1 MTEDIPLEITSSDMA
16 NLPIFIAVLIVAT
29 VVVRVYFSI
38 KHNEKPP
45 IARVFWCATLLIP
58 LGMVAAW
65 ITNQLLVNEDNSLWV
80 LSYSALGAAAVIL
93 LVEPLVS
100 GLIDQTDLATG
111 TVVCICRD
119 ILVIA
124 AVSALSF
131 VSLEIACNETFYRIP
146 ANSFGF
152 SVGLLATVLLSLY
165 LLGQRHGGV
174 MALVPVAC
182 CILGIAEHFVIT
194 FKGEA
199 ILPSDI
205 LALGTAMEVSEGYE
219 FTFTAG
225 IVTSLALLEISL
237 GLLSLIRPRKLRTP
251 THVFP
256 AIAANLCAFLLVTVV
271 ELSGF
276 SSIDLEQA
284 LDFGFDRWQPITTY
298 TSQGFITSFT
308 EMVNELPI
316 EKPEGYTPDEA
327 QSIEQELAA
336 AYDSTYGSSEQRA
349 AAVAQFNEIKPTI
362 VAVMNESF
370 SDLSCFEQ
378 LQAAGYTGPA
388 FYNSLP
394 DTLVRG
400 TMLASVTGGG
410 TANSEFE
417 FLTGATT
424 AFVGLGKIPYQL
436 YQMNGV
442 NSLAKDLKELGY
454 TATAMHPQN
463 PVNYHRDK
471 IYQQLGFGD
480 FLSIGDFEGAPCY
493 HAGVCDY
500 ATYDKILD
508 LLRTDEAPQFIF
520 DVTMQNHGGYDYG
533 TVPAEELTNY
543 WVEGAS
549 EGANSALN
557 TYLTCIT
564 HPTGTSSTLS
574 TSSAISADRLSLSF
588 LATISRAPQRL
599 STTSCTLRKIR
610 QATLSV
616 SISRHI
622 LSGLTMK
629 SPAIPSSTSTTP
641 SGQTRLQPLPLIR
654 SAPRSPTIKR
664 LCLQQGQM
672 CPPSMSPATL
682 VPTGCATTWNL
693 KTAHTPRRS
702 TSCSACNTSSSPAK
716 FSKPAHSLGPIV
728 LQARSAQ
735 MHRK

>member
-1 MTEDIPLEITSSDMA
+1 MTEDIPLEITSREMA
-16 NLPIFIAVLIVAT
+16 NLPIFIAVLIVAA

-38 KHNEKPP
+38 KRNEKPP

-58 LGMVAAW
+58 LGVVAAW
-65 ITNQLLVNEDNSLWV
+65 ITNQLLVNEGSSLWV
-80 LSYSALGAAAVIL
+80 LSYSALSAAAVML

-111 TVVCICRD
+111 TVACICRD

-131 VSLEIACNETFYRIP
+131 VSLEIACNETFYHIP

-174 MALVPVAC
+174 MALVPVVC
-182 CILGIAEHFVIT
+182 CILGIAEHFVMT

-237 GLLSLIRPRKLRTP
+237 GLLSLIRPRKLSTP
-251 THVFP
+251 AHVLP
-256 AIAANLCAFLLVTVV
+256 TIAGNLCAFLLVSVIS
-271 ELSGF
+271 LLGF

-284 LDFGFDRWQPITTY
+284 LNFGFDRWQPICTY
-298 TSQGFITSFT
+298 VSQGFITSFT

-327 QSIEQELAA
+327 KNIEQELVA

-349 AAVAQFNEIKPTI
+349 SAVAQFNEIKPTVI
-362 VAVMNESF
+362 AVMNESF
-370 SDLSCFEQ
+370 TDLSCFEQ
-378 LQAAGYTGPA
+378 LKAAGYFGPA

-424 AFVGLGKIPYQL
+424 AFVGVGKIPYQL
-436 YQMNGV
+436 YRMSNV
-442 NSLAKDLKELGY
+442 DSLAKDLKELGY
-454 TATAMHPQN
+454 VATAMHPQN

-480 FLSIGDFEGAPCY
+480 FLSIDDFGDVPCY
-493 HAGVCDY
+493 HNGVCDY
-500 ATYDKILD
+500 VTYDKILE
-508 LLRTDEAPQFIF
+508 LLRTNETPQFIF
-520 DVTMQNHGGYDYG
+520 DVTMQNHGGYEIG
-533 TVPAEELTNY
+533 SVPAEELTNY

-549 EGANSALN
+549 ENTNAMLN
-557 TYLTCIT
+557 TYLTCINASDRDLEYFINELRNIGRPVVLVFFGD
-564 HPTGTSSTLS
+564 HQPSIATSLNDELYPQEDTASHAFRIHQSTYFVWANYEIAGNNELNVYD
-574 TSSAISADRLSLSF
+574 TVGANEIAAITLNKIGAPLTDYQKAL
-588 LATISRAPQRL
+588 LATRSDVPSINVAGYL
-599 STTSCTLRKIR
+599 GADGLRYD
-610 QATLSV
+610 LESED
-616 SISRHI
+616 
-622 LSGLTMK
+622 
-629 SPAIPSSTSTTP
+629 SPYTSTIDK
-641 SGQTRLQPLPLIR
+641 LQRVQYLEF
-654 SAPRSPTIKR
+654 
-664 LCLQQGQM
+664 
-672 CPPSMSPATL
+672 ATK
-682 VPTGCATTWNL
+682 V
-693 KTAHTPRRS
+693 
-702 TSCSACNTSSSPAK
+702 
-716 FSKPAHSLGPIV
+716 
-728 LQARSAQ
+728 Q
-735 MHRK
+735 

>member
-1 MTEDIPLEITSSDMA
+1 MTEDIPLEITSREMA
-16 NLPIFIAVLIVAT
+16 NLPIFIAALIVAA
-29 VVVRVYFSI
+29 V
-38 KHNEKPP
+38 
-45 IARVFWCATLLIP
+45 IARICVSVKRKEQPPVFRALWCATLLIP
-58 LGMVAAW
+58 LGVVAAW
-65 ITNQLLVNEDNSLWV
+65 IANQLLVNESNSLWI
-80 LSYSALGAAAVIL
+80 LSYSALGAAAVAL

-100 GLIDQTDLATG
+100 ELINQTDVATG
-111 TVVCICRD
+111 TVACICRD
-119 ILVIA
+119 IIIIA
-124 AVSALSF
+124 AVAILSF

-152 SVGLLATVLLSLY
+152 SVGLLASILLSLY
-165 LLGQRHGGV
+165 LLGQRHGGAMV
-174 MALVPVAC
+174 LVPVAC
-182 CILGIAEHFVIT
+182 CILGIAEHFVMA

-237 GLLSLIRPRKLRTP
+237 GLLSLIRPRKLSTP
-251 THVFP
+251 AHVLP
-256 AIAANLCAFLLVTVV
+256 AIAGNLCVFLLVSVIS
-271 ELSGF
+271 LLGF

-284 LDFGFDRWQPITTY
+284 LNFGFDRWQPICTY
-298 TSQGFITSFT
+298 VSQGFITSFT

-316 EKPEGYTPDEA
+316 EKPEGYTPDETKN
-327 QSIEQELAA
+327 IEQELVV
-336 AYDSTYGSSEQRA
+336 AYDSIYGSSEQRA
-349 AAVAQFNEIKPTI
+349 AAVAQFNEIKPTVI
-362 VAVMNESF
+362 AVMNESF
-370 SDLSCFEQ
+370 TDLSCFEQ
-378 LQAAGYTGPA
+378 LKAAGYFGPNY
-388 FYNSLP
+388 YNSLP

-424 AFVGLGKIPYQL
+424 AFVGVGKIPYQL
-436 YQMNGV
+436 YQMSDV
-442 NSLAKDLKELGY
+442 DSLAKDLKELGY
-454 TATAMHPQN
+454 VATAMHPQN

-557 TYLTCIT
+557 TYLTCINASDRDLEYFINELRNIGRPVVLVFFGDHQPSAAT
-564 HPTGTSSTLS
+564 TLNDELYPQEDTASHAFRVYQSTYFVWANYEIAGNTELNVYD
-574 TSSAISADRLSLSF
+574 TVGANEIAAITLNKIGAPLTDYQKAL
-588 LATISRAPQRL
+588 LAT
-599 STTSCTLRKIR
+599 
-610 QATLSV
+610 
-616 SISRHI
+616 
-622 LSGLTMK
+622 
-629 SPAIPSSTSTTP
+629 
-641 SGQTRLQPLPLIR
+641 R
-654 SAPRSPTIKR
+654 SDVPTINVAGYLGADGLRYDLESEDSPYASTIDK
-664 LCLQQGQM
+664 LQRMQYLEF
-672 CPPSMSPATL
+672 A
-682 VPTGCATTWNL
+682 
-693 KTAHTPRRS
+693 
-702 TSCSACNTSSSPAK
+702 
-716 FSKPAHSLGPIV
+716 SKV
-728 LQARSAQ
+728 Q
-735 MHRK
+735 

>member
-16 NLPIFIAVLIVAT
+16 NLPIFIAVLIVAA

-38 KHNEKPP
+38 KRNEKPP

-58 LGMVAAW
+58 LGVVAAW
-65 ITNQLLVNEDNSLWV
+65 VTNQLLVNEGSSLWV
-80 LSYSALGAAAVIL
+80 LSYSALGAAAVML
-93 LVEPLVS
+93 LVEPLIS

-111 TVVCICRD
+111 TVACICRD

-174 MALVPVAC
+174 MALVPVVC

-237 GLLSLIRPRKLRTP
+237 GLLSLIRPRKLRAP

-271 ELSGF
+271 GLSGF
-276 SSIDLEQA
+276 SNIDLEQA

-298 TSQGFITSFT
+298 ASQGFITSFT

-316 EKPEGYTPDEA
+316 EKPEDYTPDEA

-336 AYDSTYGSSEQRA
+336 VYDSTYGSSEQRA
-349 AAVAQFNEIKPTI
+349 
-362 VAVMNESF
+362 
-370 SDLSCFEQ
+370 
-378 LQAAGYTGPA
+378 AAGYTGPA

-400 TMLASVTGGG
+400 TMLASVAGGG

-480 FLSIGDFEGAPCY
+480 FLSIGDFEGAPYY

-557 TYLTCIT
+557 TYLTCINASDRDLEYFINELRNIGRPVVLVFFGDHQPSAAT
-564 HPTGTSSTLS
+564 TLNDELYPQEDTASHAFRIYQSTYLVWANYEIAGN
-574 TSSAISADRLSLSF
+574 TELNVYDTVGANEIAAITLNKIGAPLTNYQKAL
-588 LATISRAPQRL
+588 LAT
-599 STTSCTLRKIR
+599 
-610 QATLSV
+610 
-616 SISRHI
+616 
-622 LSGLTMK
+622 
-629 SPAIPSSTSTTP
+629 
-641 SGQTRLQPLPLIR
+641 R
-654 SAPRSPTIKR
+654 SD
-664 LCLQQGQM
+664 
-672 CPPSMSPATL
+672 
-682 VPTGCATTWNL
+682 VPTVNVAGYLGADGL
-693 KTAHTPRRS
+693 RYDLESEDSPYAS
-702 TSCSACNTSSSPAK
+702 TIDKLQRMQYLEFA
-716 FSKPAHSLGPIV
+716 SKV
-728 LQARSAQ
+728 Q
-735 MHRK
+735 

>member
-100 GLIDQTDLATG
+100 GHIDQTDLATG
-111 TVVCICRD
+111 TVACICRD

-308 EMVNELPI
+308 EMANELPI

-400 TMLASVTGGG
+400 TMLASVAGGG

-549 EGANSALN
+549 EGANSAS
-557 TYLTCIT
+557 TPISPAST

-574 TSSAISADRLSLSF
+574 TSSAISADRLFLSF

-616 SISRHI
+616 SISQPI
-622 LSGLTMK
+622 SSGLTMK

-664 LCLQQGQM
+664 PCLQQGQM
-672 CPPSMSPATL
+672 CPPSMSPAIS

>member
-1 MTEDIPLEITSSDMA
+1 MTEDIPLEITSREMA
-16 NLPIFIAVLIVAT
+16 NLPIFIAALIVAA
-29 VVVRVYFSI
+29 VV
-38 KHNEKPP
+38 
-45 IARVFWCATLLIP
+45 ARICVSVKQKEPAPVFRALWCATLLIP
-58 LGMVAAW
+58 LGVVTAW
-65 ITNQLLVNEDNSLWV
+65 IANQLLVNEGNSLWI
-80 LSYSALGAAAVIL
+80 LSYSALGAAAVAL

-100 GLIDQTDLATG
+100 GLINQTDVATG
-111 TVVCICRD
+111 TVACMCRD
-119 ILVIA
+119 IIIIA
-124 AVSALSF
+124 AVAILSF

-152 SVGLLATVLLSLY
+152 SVGLLAAILLSLY
-165 LLGQRHGGV
+165 LLGQRHGGAMV
-174 MALVPVAC
+174 LVPVAC
-182 CILGIAEHFVIT
+182 CILGISEHFVMT

-237 GLLSLIRPRKLRTP
+237 GLLSLIRPRKLSTP
-251 THVFP
+251 AHVLP
-256 AIAANLCAFLLVTVV
+256 AIAGNLCAFLLVSVV
-271 ELSGF
+271 GLLGF
-276 SSIDLEQA
+276 SSVDLEQA
-284 LDFGFDRWQPITTY
+284 LNFGFDRWQPICTY
-298 TSQGFITSFT
+298 VSQGFITSFT

-327 QSIEQELAA
+327 KNIEQELVA

-349 AAVAQFNEIKPTI
+349 AAVAQFNEIKPTVI
-362 VAVMNESF
+362 AVMNESF
-370 SDLSCFEQ
+370 TDLSCFEQ
-378 LQAAGYTGPA
+378 LKAAGYFGPT

-424 AFVGLGKIPYQL
+424 AFVGVGKIPYQL
-436 YQMNGV
+436 YQMSDV
-442 NSLAKDLKELGY
+442 DSLAKDLKELGY
-454 TATAMHPQN
+454 VATAMHPQN

-480 FLSIGDFEGAPCY
+480 FLSIDDFEGAPYY

-549 EGANSALN
+549 ENTNAMLN
-557 TYLTCIT
+557 TYLTCINASDRDLEYFINELRNIGRPVVLVFFGD
-564 HPTGTSSTLS
+564 HQPSIATSLNDELYPQEDTANHAFRIHQSTYFVWANYEIAGNSELNVYD
-574 TSSAISADRLSLSF
+574 TVGANEIAAITLNKIGAPLTDYQKAL
-588 LATISRAPQRL
+588 LATRSDVPSINVAGYL
-599 STTSCTLRKIR
+599 GADGLRYDLESKD
-610 QATLSV
+610 
-616 SISRHI
+616 
-622 LSGLTMK
+622 
-629 SPAIPSSTSTTP
+629 SPYTSTIDK
-641 SGQTRLQPLPLIR
+641 LQRVQYLEF
-654 SAPRSPTIKR
+654 
-664 LCLQQGQM
+664 
-672 CPPSMSPATL
+672 ATK
-682 VPTGCATTWNL
+682 V
-693 KTAHTPRRS
+693 
-702 TSCSACNTSSSPAK
+702 
-716 FSKPAHSLGPIV
+716 
-728 LQARSAQ
+728 Q
-735 MHRK
+735 

>member
-1 MTEDIPLEITSSDMA
+1 MTEDIPLEITSSGMA
-16 NLPIFIAVLIVAT
+16 NLPIFIAVLIVAA

-38 KHNEKPP
+38 RHNEKPP
-45 IARVFWCATLLIP
+45 IARVFWCAMLLIP

-65 ITNQLLVNEDNSLWV
+65 ITNQLLVNEDCSLWV

-111 TVVCICRD
+111 TVACICRD
-119 ILVIA
+119 ILVVA

-174 MALVPVAC
+174 MALVPVVC
-182 CILGIAEHFVIT
+182 CTLGIAEHFVIT

-205 LALGTAMEVSEGYE
+205 LALGTAMEVSGGYE

-251 THVFP
+251 AHVFP

-271 ELSGF
+271 GLLGF
-276 SSIDLEQA
+276 SNIDLEQS

-298 TSQGFITSFT
+298 ASQGFITSFT

-316 EKPEGYTPDEA
+316 EKPEDYTPDEA

-454 TATAMHPQN
+454 TTTAMHPQN

-480 FLSIGDFEGAPCY
+480 FLSIGDFEGAPYY

-557 TYLTCIT
+557 TYLTCINASDRDLEYFINELRNIGRPVVLVFFGDHQPSAAT
-564 HPTGTSSTLS
+564 TLNDELYPQEDTASHAFRIYQSTYFVWANYEIAGNTELNVYD
-574 TSSAISADRLSLSF
+574 TVGANEIAAITLNKIGAPLTDYQKAL
-588 LATISRAPQRL
+588 LAT
-599 STTSCTLRKIR
+599 
-610 QATLSV
+610 
-616 SISRHI
+616 
-622 LSGLTMK
+622 
-629 SPAIPSSTSTTP
+629 
-641 SGQTRLQPLPLIR
+641 R
-654 SAPRSPTIKR
+654 SDVPTINVAGYLGADGLRYDLESEDSPYASTIDK
-664 LCLQQGQM
+664 LQRMQYLEF
-672 CPPSMSPATL
+672 A
-682 VPTGCATTWNL
+682 
-693 KTAHTPRRS
+693 
-702 TSCSACNTSSSPAK
+702 
-716 FSKPAHSLGPIV
+716 SKV
-728 LQARSAQ
+728 Q
-735 MHRK
+735 

>member
-1 MTEDIPLEITSSDMA
+1 
-16 NLPIFIAVLIVAT
+16 
-29 VVVRVYFSI
+29 
-38 KHNEKPP
+38 
-45 IARVFWCATLLIP
+45 
-58 LGMVAAW
+58 
-65 ITNQLLVNEDNSLWV
+65 
-80 LSYSALGAAAVIL
+80 
-93 LVEPLVS
+93 
-100 GLIDQTDLATG
+100 
-111 TVVCICRD
+111 
-119 ILVIA
+119 
-124 AVSALSF
+124 
-131 VSLEIACNETFYRIP
+131 
-146 ANSFGF
+146 
-152 SVGLLATVLLSLY
+152 
-165 LLGQRHGGV
+165 
-174 MALVPVAC
+174 
-182 CILGIAEHFVIT
+182 
-194 FKGEA
+194 
-199 ILPSDI
+199 
-205 LALGTAMEVSEGYE
+205 MEVSEGYE

-271 ELSGF
+271 GLSGF

-284 LDFGFDRWQPITTY
+284 LNFGFDRWQPITTY
-298 TSQGFITSFT
+298 ASQGFITSFT

-316 EKPEGYTPDEA
+316 EKPEDYTPDEA

-336 AYDSTYGSSEQRA
+336 TYDSTYGSSEQRA

-400 TMLASVTGGG
+400 TMLASVAGGG

-533 TVPAEELTNY
+533 TVPAEELDKLLGRGSQAMVPIPRSTPILP
-543 WVEGAS
+543 AS
-549 EGANSALN
+549 
-557 TYLTCIT
+557 T

>member
-1 MTEDIPLEITSSDMA
+1 MTEDIPLEITSSGMA
-16 NLPIFIAVLIVAT
+16 NLPIFIAVLIVAA

-45 IARVFWCATLLIP
+45 IARVFWCAMLLIP

-65 ITNQLLVNEDNSLWV
+65 ITNQLLVNEDCSLWV

-111 TVVCICRD
+111 TVACICRD
-119 ILVIA
+119 ILVVA

-174 MALVPVAC
+174 MALVPVVC
-182 CILGIAEHFVIT
+182 CTLGIAEHFVMT

-237 GLLSLIRPRKLRTP
+237 GLLSLIRPRKLSTP
-251 THVFP
+251 AHVLP
-256 AIAANLCAFLLVTVV
+256 AIAGNLCAFLLVSVIS
-271 ELSGF
+271 LLGF

-284 LDFGFDRWQPITTY
+284 LNFGFDRWQPICTY
-298 TSQGFITSFT
+298 VSQGFITSFT

-327 QSIEQELAA
+327 KNIEQELVA

-349 AAVAQFNEIKPTI
+349 AAVAQFNEIKPTVI
-362 VAVMNESF
+362 AVMNESF
-370 SDLSCFEQ
+370 TDLSCFEQ
-378 LQAAGYTGPA
+378 LKAAGYFGPN

-424 AFVGLGKIPYQL
+424 AFVGVGKIPYQL
-436 YQMNGV
+436 YQMSDV
-442 NSLAKDLKELGY
+442 DSLAKDLKELGY
-454 TATAMHPQN
+454 VATAMHPQN

-471 IYQQLGFGD
+471 IYQQLGFGE
-480 FLSIGDFEGAPCY
+480 FLSIDGFGDAPYY
-493 HAGVCDY
+493 HNGVCDY
-500 ATYDKILD
+500 VTYDKILE
-508 LLRTDEAPQFIF
+508 LLRTDERPQFIF
-520 DVTMQNHGGYDYG
+520 DVTMQNHGGYEIG
-533 TVPAEELTNY
+533 SVPAEELTNY

-549 EGANSALN
+549 ENTNAMLN
-557 TYLTCIT
+557 TYLTCINASDRDLESFINELRNIGRPVVLVFFGD
-564 HPTGTSSTLS
+564 HQPSIATSLNDELYPQEDTASHAFRVHQSTYFVWANYEIAGNNKLNVYD
-574 TSSAISADRLSLSF
+574 TVGANKIAAIALNKIGAPLTDYQKAL
-588 LATISRAPQRL
+588 LATRSD
-599 STTSCTLRKIR
+599 
-610 QATLSV
+610 
-616 SISRHI
+616 
-622 LSGLTMK
+622 
-629 SPAIPSSTSTTP
+629 IPSINVAGYLGADGLRYDLESEDSPYTSTIDK
-641 SGQTRLQPLPLIR
+641 LQRVQYLEF
-654 SAPRSPTIKR
+654 
-664 LCLQQGQM
+664 
-672 CPPSMSPATL
+672 ATK
-682 VPTGCATTWNL
+682 V
-693 KTAHTPRRS
+693 
-702 TSCSACNTSSSPAK
+702 
-716 FSKPAHSLGPIV
+716 
-728 LQARSAQ
+728 Q
-735 MHRK
+735 

>member
-16 NLPIFIAVLIVAT
+16 NLPIFIAVLIVAA

-38 KHNEKPP
+38 KQNEKPP

-58 LGMVAAW
+58 LGVVAVW
-65 ITNQLLVNEDNSLWV
+65 ITNQVLVNEDSSLWI
-80 LSYSALGAAAVIL
+80 LSYSALGAAAVML

-100 GLIDQTDLATG
+100 RFIDQSDFVTG
-111 TVVCICRD
+111 TIACTCRD
-119 ILVIA
+119 VLVIA
-124 AVSALSF
+124 AVSVLSF
-131 VSLEIACNETFYRIP
+131 VSLEIACNDTFYRIP

-152 SVGLLATVLLSLY
+152 SIGLLATALFSLY

-174 MALVPVAC
+174 MALVPIVC
-182 CILGIAEHFVIT
+182 CILGIVEHFVVT

-205 LALGTAMEVSEGYE
+205 LALGTAAEVSEGYE

-225 IVTSLALLEISL
+225 IVTSLALLEISF

-251 THVFP
+251 SRVFP
-256 AIAANLCAFLLVTVV
+256 VIAGNLCAFLLVTVV
-271 ELSGF
+271 GLSGF
-276 SSIDLEQA
+276 SSIDLEQT

-298 TSQGFITSFT
+298 ASQGFITSFT

-316 EKPEGYTPDEA
+316 EKPEGYTSDEA
-327 QSIEQELAA
+327 QDIEQELAA

-349 AAVAQFNEIKPTI
+349 AAAAQFNEIKPTI

-400 TMLASVTGGG
+400 TMLASVAGGG

-417 FLTGATT
+417 FLTGAST
-424 AFVGLGKIPYQL
+424 AFVGVGKIPYQL
-436 YQMNGV
+436 YQMNDV

-480 FLSIGDFEGAPCY
+480 FLSIADFEGAPYY

-508 LLRTDEAPQFIF
+508 LLRTDDVPQFIF

-549 EGANSALN
+549 EGTNAALN
-557 TYLTCIT
+557 TYLTCIN
-564 HPTGTSSTLS
+564 SS
-574 TSSAISADRLSLSF
+574 DRDLEYF
-588 LATISRAPQRL
+588 INE
-599 STTSCTLRKIR
+599 LRNIGR
-610 QATLSV
+610 
-616 SISRHI
+616 
-622 LSGLTMK
+622 
-629 SPAIPSSTSTTP
+629 
-641 SGQTRLQPLPLIR
+641 
-654 SAPRSPTIKR
+654 
-664 LCLQQGQM
+664 
-672 CPPSMSPATL
+672 
-682 VPTGCATTWNL
+682 
-693 KTAHTPRRS
+693 
-702 TSCSACNTSSSPAK
+702 
-716 FSKPAHSLGPIV
+716 PIV
-728 LQARSAQ
+728 LVFFGDHQPSAATTLNDELYPQEDTASHAFRIYQSTYFVWANYEIAGNTELNVYDTVGANEIATITLNKIGAPLTDYQKALLATRSDVPTINVAGYLGADGLRYDLESEDSPYTSTIDKLRRVQ
-735 MHRK
+735 YLEFATKVQ

>member
-16 NLPIFIAVLIVAT
+16 NLPIFIAVLIVAA

-38 KHNEKPP
+38 KRNEKPP

-58 LGMVAAW
+58 LGVVAAW
-65 ITNQLLVNEDNSLWV
+65 VTNQLLVNEGSSLWV
-80 LSYSALGAAAVIL
+80 LSYSALGAAAVML
-93 LVEPLVS
+93 LVEPLIS

-111 TVVCICRD
+111 TVACICRD

-174 MALVPVAC
+174 MALVPVVC

-237 GLLSLIRPRKLRTP
+237 GLLSLIRPRKLRAP

-271 ELSGF
+271 GLSGF
-276 SSIDLEQA
+276 SNIDLEQA

-298 TSQGFITSFT
+298 ASQGFITSFT

-316 EKPEGYTPDEA
+316 EKPEDYTPDEA

-336 AYDSTYGSSEQRA
+336 VYDSTYGSSEQRA
-349 AAVAQFNEIKPTI
+349 
-362 VAVMNESF
+362 
-370 SDLSCFEQ
+370 
-378 LQAAGYTGPA
+378 AAGYTGPA

-394 DTLVRG
+394 DALVRG
-400 TMLASVTGGG
+400 TMLASVAGGG

-480 FLSIGDFEGAPCY
+480 FLSIGDFEGAPYY

-557 TYLTCIT
+557 TYLTCINASDRDLEYFINELRNIGRPVVLVFFGDHQPSAAT
-564 HPTGTSSTLS
+564 TLNDELYPQEDTASHAFRIYQSTYLVWANYEIAGN
-574 TSSAISADRLSLSF
+574 TELNVYDTVGANEIAAITLNKIGAPLTNYQKAL
-588 LATISRAPQRL
+588 LAT
-599 STTSCTLRKIR
+599 
-610 QATLSV
+610 
-616 SISRHI
+616 
-622 LSGLTMK
+622 
-629 SPAIPSSTSTTP
+629 
-641 SGQTRLQPLPLIR
+641 R
-654 SAPRSPTIKR
+654 SDVPTINVAGYLGADGLRYDLESKDSPYASTIDK
-664 LCLQQGQM
+664 LQRMQYLEF
-672 CPPSMSPATL
+672 A
-682 VPTGCATTWNL
+682 
-693 KTAHTPRRS
+693 
-702 TSCSACNTSSSPAK
+702 
-716 FSKPAHSLGPIV
+716 SKV
-728 LQARSAQ
+728 Q
-735 MHRK
+735 